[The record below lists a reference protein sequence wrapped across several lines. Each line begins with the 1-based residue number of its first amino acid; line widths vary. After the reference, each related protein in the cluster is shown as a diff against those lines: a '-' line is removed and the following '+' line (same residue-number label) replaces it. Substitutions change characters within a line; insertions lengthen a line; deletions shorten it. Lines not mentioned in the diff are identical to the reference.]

1 MEVEKDDD
9 FEGIGK
15 IGDNY
20 IILQKL
26 SFGGQANVFSVKDI
40 KTNKIYAAKIP
51 KYNDSF
57 LDKEINILYYLKD
70 RGTPNIINIKDSG
83 KGIIIINGKEPENKK
98 YLILEL
104 ATKRCL
110 SEYIKVPDKEF
121 TRGFGELYSRVIFY
135 KIVKIIQMIHG
146 QKISHRD
153 IKLDNILL
161 DGEDFEPKISDFGLA
176 TEYRKQ
182 LYGNLGT
189 KQYKAPEIGGIYD
202 GYKIDVFSL
211 GVTLLCLTYYGPA
224 FEDEPR
230 KSLLYKL
237 LMKREEEFDYW
248 DTFKS
253 LINEKIEEATEE
265 FKDLFYNMVHNDPKK
280 RYTIEQI
287 LNHEWFGEIPYM
299 TPEQLKLYE
308 QQIKIKEEFKRREV
322 IVMKN
327 FKEIMIQKNNE
338 SICNPTKGASSS
350 DSNKDIFNGE
360 LDIKNIEANKYMN
373 YCIHIKGILEAN
385 KFLKFL
391 VHKIKKKFPYCLIK
405 TDEDNKPN
413 FNVNFNGEGIYDN
426 IKEQLKKLGI
436 KNEEKENEEEDN
448 EEEENELI
456 LRIKLYKTSEGYLL
470 RFVKQQGD
478 KYDFCNKYEI
488 IKNFV
493 QEFFV

>member
-1 MEVEKDDD
+1 MEVEIDKN

-15 IGDNY
+15 IENKY

-26 SFGGQANVFSVKDI
+26 SYGGEANVYSVKEI

-51 KYNDSF
+51 KYNNSF
-57 LDKEINILYYLKD
+57 IDKEIKILYYLKEK
-70 RGTPNIINIKDSG
+70 GIPNIVNIIDSG
-83 KGIIIINGKEPENKK
+83 AGIIIRNGREPENKN

-110 SEYIKVPDKEF
+110 GEYVKYPDTGF
-121 TRGFGELYSRVIFY
+121 TKGFGEPYSRVIFY
-135 KIVKIIQMIHG
+135 KIVKNIQMIHK

-161 DGEDFEPKISDFGLA
+161 DGEDFELKISDFGFA

-189 KQYKAPEIGGIYD
+189 LQYKAPEIYGIYD
-202 GYKIDVFSL
+202 GYKVDVFSL

-224 FEDEPR
+224 FETEPR
-230 KSLLYKL
+230 KSDLYKF
-237 LMKREEEFDYW
+237 LMKIKEEYDYW
-248 DTFKS
+248 DVIKKI
-253 LINEKIEEATEE
+253 INEKIEEATEE

-280 RYTIEQI
+280 RYTIEQV
-287 LNHEWFGEIPYM
+287 LNHKWFGEIPYM
-299 TPEQLKLYE
+299 TPEKLKQYE

-322 IVMKN
+322 IVMKR

-338 SICNPTKGASSS
+338 GSSNVKKSASSS
-350 DSNKDIFNGE
+350 DSNEDIFIGE
-360 LDIKNIEANKYMN
+360 LDIKNIETNKYMN
-373 YCIHIKGILEAN
+373 YCIHIKGFLKVN
-385 KFLKFL
+385 NFLKFL
-391 VHKIKKKFPYCLIK
+391 VHKIKEKFPDCLVK
-405 TDEDNKPN
+405 NDEDNKPN
-413 FNVNFNGEGIYDN
+413 FDVTFIGEGIYDN

-436 KNEEKENEEEDN
+436 ENKEEDN
-448 EEEENELI
+448 EDEENELI

-478 KYDFCNKYEI
+478 KYDFYNKYEI

-493 QEFFV
+493 RKFFE